1 MIVED
6 EDEDEKD
13 DKGCWL
19 SSVSNIPAFDF
30 LAEEGENIWYLLDG
44 ELFNDYKFSGTA
56 PFFMHWLRNLTS

>member
-1 MIVED
+1 LKINCPLIKPGNKVRVLVIVED

-30 LAEEGENIWYLLDG
+30 LAEEGENI
-44 ELFNDYKFSGTA
+44 
-56 PFFMHWLRNLTS
+56 

>member
-1 MIVED
+1 LKINCPLIKPGNKVRVLELV

-30 LAEEGENIWYLLDG
+30 LAEEGENI
-44 ELFNDYKFSGTA
+44 
-56 PFFMHWLRNLTS
+56 